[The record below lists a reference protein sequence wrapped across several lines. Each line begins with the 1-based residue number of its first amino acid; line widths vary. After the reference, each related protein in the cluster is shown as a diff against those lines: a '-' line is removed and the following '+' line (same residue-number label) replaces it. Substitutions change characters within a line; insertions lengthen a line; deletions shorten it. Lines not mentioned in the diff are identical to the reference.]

1 MRVRGKAMERVRE
14 RERGRE
20 GVERCDF
27 LVPLYNKSGTAQVI
41 ALAHFYVGS

>member
-1 MRVRGKAMERVRE
+1 MRVREKAMERVRE
-14 RERGRE
+14 RQGERE

-27 LVPLYNKSGTAQVI
+27 LAPLHNKSGTAQVI